1 MSSTSPAQPEP
12 LAHVGFSLDGLA
24 AVAAENPFLGRELG
38 PPSREEIS
46 QFFISLITAN
56 NAALFLDFQLID
68 RRCDELLARLLELE
82 LLTGITAELAAT
94 PSNETSIVSSNKTAA
109 EATPQQL

>member
-1 MSSTSPAQPEP
+1 LSSTFPAQDEP
-12 LAHVGFSLDGLA
+12 LAHVGFSIDGLA
-24 AVAAENPFLGRELG
+24 AVAAENPFLGPGLG

-82 LLTGITAELAAT
+82 LLTGITAELAA
-94 PSNETSIVSSNKTAA
+94 PPNEASIVHSSSTGA
-109 EATPQQL
+109 EASAEGHG